1 MLTLSCFKVDEE
13 AVGLAWKGT
22 RARESRVATRISK
35 CVAGSRPKKQFL
47 VDTAPHLPRPHQP
60 SENRLTDTRQC
71 TRTHTAPSAPR
82 LSRALVQRLSRAV
95 MRYLRPV
102 YRAGV
107 RVSVAVCVGA
117 GVGVAV
123 ADGGLS
129 GDPDAVDT
137 DNGGDVHALSNN
149 PADSALSMR
158 ATGVSGAVEL
168 ELDAKAGETVADCRR
183 PRALRPPR
191 PTRFV
196 VSSRLALPRSL
207 HPGARGG
214 WRSNHLAPQMGVR
227 GQRWRRRHAAP
238 APAPPT
244 APPTLLL
251 IRFRIRPRVIIAIVV
266 RPHHL
271 RAPPLFPARQ
281 PRAQIAQAEPDARG
295 EHLVRLAAVAW
306 DAVNADFWFGGNGK
320 THTFSECQDGGGEGD
335 GGRVRKT
342 EKETKGERACACD
355 ARRVGEQAK
364 KGGCASRRGWGWKA
378 RAQARAD
385 VARQVAGIKIKARTG
400 RITGG
405 GEYGADGAWTRRVRA
420 EGWKEDHGVK
430 AKSGR
435 CANRSNIRHNRNNGN
450 DQSRADWDVSGPFWR
465 SVFSPAISDLGT

>member
-1 MLTLSCFKVDEE
+1 MDARSRSMKKQSVPRGKGPEQEKVELRREFPSASPE
-13 AVGLAWKGT
+13 AAQSMPPVRRK
-22 RARESRVATRISK
+22 K
-35 CVAGSRPKKQFL
+35 RPQKQFL
-47 VDTAPHLPRPHQP
+47 VDTARIDATAPKKKGRRNKNKPRRRVYTETPGKLDKKNHITARLLLRVRVESLEGASRNLRVYGLEPTPAGRRKIGPRIRGSVRVRILPRL
-60 SENRLTDTRQC
+60 R
-71 TRTHTAPSAPR
+71 PR
-82 LSRALVQRLSRAV
+82 LARALVQRLSRAV

-102 YRAGV
+102 CRAGMRCLSLRPCTLRIRRCVHRRRRRERGTTRAAARAGGGYRCV
-107 RVSVAVCVGA
+107 RVSVVVCVGA

-149 PADSALSMR
+149 PSDSALSMR

-183 PRALRPPR
+183 PRALCPPR

-244 APPTLLL
+244 LLL
-251 IRFRIRPRVIIAIVV
+251 IRVRIRVRIRPRVIIAIVV

-271 RAPPLFPARQ
+271 RAPPLLPVHTSYHAPPHR
-281 PRAQIAQAEPDARG
+281 PRFSDNESRRVGRRDKKQIKTKRKCSEEVQDG
-295 EHLVRLAAVAW
+295 EDKEAVKMR
-306 DAVNADFWFGGNGK
+306 GNGK
-320 THTFSECQDGGGEGD
+320 THTFSECQGRRRRKRRRGSEEDREGDDGGA
-335 GGRVRKT
+335 RV
-342 EKETKGERACACD
+342 C
-355 ARRVGEQAK
+355 V
-364 KGGCASRRGWGWKA
+364 
-378 RAQARAD
+378 
-385 VARQVAGIKIKARTG
+385 
-400 RITGG
+400 
-405 GEYGADGAWTRRVRA
+405 
-420 EGWKEDHGVK
+420 
-430 AKSGR
+430 
-435 CANRSNIRHNRNNGN
+435 
-450 DQSRADWDVSGPFWR
+450 
-465 SVFSPAISDLGT
+465 